1 VRQASGKALVQGWI
15 RNVATLNER
24 VPPAGA
30 RLFAVP
36 DTAQAAPDQD
46 YEIDIA
52 EDGTAT

>member
-1 VRQASGKALVQGWI
+1 MRGWI

-30 RLFAVP
+30 LLFAVP

-46 YEIDIA
+46 YEIDTA
-52 EDGTAT
+52 EDGTAI